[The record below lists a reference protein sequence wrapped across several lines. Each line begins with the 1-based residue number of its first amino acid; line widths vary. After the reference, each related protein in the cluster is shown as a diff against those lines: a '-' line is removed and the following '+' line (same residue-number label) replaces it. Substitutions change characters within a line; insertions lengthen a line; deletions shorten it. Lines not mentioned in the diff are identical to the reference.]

1 MKLAFHLVAKKEA
14 LWVRFLR
21 VKYKCE
27 QGVPYGLRRSNC
39 SRVWKETN
47 LVLNELRDNILHC
60 VGHGRP
66 IDFWR
71 DNCISV
77 KTVYIVR
84 CDAMCNRNV
93 VVFDES
99 RNRIASI
106 LESSRRLK
114 LACYSVAVVIGA
126 EAGSGSIADIRV
138 ARTGAASVVVGTGL
152 CTGRSWLRPE
162 VGWTKLNTNGSCERD
177 HGHATCGDIVH
188 ILENPTDELDE
199 LLLANE
205 G

>member
-1 MKLAFHLVAKKEA
+1 MQFA
-14 LWVRFLR
+14 
-21 VKYKCE
+21 
-27 QGVPYGLRRSNC
+27 
-39 SRVWKETN
+39 
-47 LVLNELRDNILHC
+47 
-60 VGHGRP
+60 
-66 IDFWR
+66 
-71 DNCISV
+71 V

-162 VGWTKLNTNGSCERD
+162 V
-177 HGHATCGDIVH
+177 H